1 MKWFDQNYNYVDEFT
16 TQWNNKFKKIRN
28 GGILLS
34 LVLILIGILCIA
46 FPKQVFTTIQVLA
59 ALGLVLWGVGSIYTY
74 FTTTFFF
81 RDSLWLATGILNILL
96 GFTLCTMPITFTVS
110 TLTIVLAML
119 LLVNGISKVSFSSK
133 LRFFQII
140 DTSLMNLTGWLNILL
155 GIIFVVMPLQSALV
169 INYLVAAYLIF
180 AGICLL
186 IEVVSM
192 KRI

>member
-1 MKWFDQNYNYVDEFT
+1 MKWFDQNFNYVDEFT
-16 TQWNNKFKKIRN
+16 EKWNEKFKKIRN
-28 GGILLS
+28 GGICLS
-34 LVLILIGILCIA
+34 LVLIVIGILCIA
-46 FPKQVFTTIQVLA
+46 YPKQVFTTIQVLA

-74 FTTTFFF
+74 FATTFFF
-81 RDSLWLATGILNILL
+81 RDSLWLASGILNILL

-110 TLTIVLAML
+110 TLTIVLAIM

-140 DTSLMNLTGWLNILL
+140 DTTFMNITGWLNILI

-169 INYLVAAYLIF
+169 INYLIAAYLIL
-180 AGICLL
+180 AGISLL

>member
-1 MKWFDQNYNYVDEFT
+1 MKFFNQDFNYVDEFT
-16 TQWNNKFKKIRN
+16 NKWNEKFKKIRN
-28 GGILLS
+28 GGIILS
-34 LVLILIGILCIA
+34 LTLIGVGILCIA

-74 FTTTFFF
+74 FSTTYFF
-81 RDSLWLATGILNILL
+81 RDSLWLASGILNILL

-110 TLTIVLAML
+110 TLTIVLAIL
-119 LLVNGISKVSFSSK
+119 LLVNGISKISFSSK

-140 DTSLMNLTGWLNILL
+140 DTSFMNITGWLNIIL
-155 GIIFVVMPLQSALV
+155 GIIFVVMPLQSALI

-180 AGICLL
+180 AGICLF

>member
-1 MKWFDQNYNYVDEFT
+1 
-16 TQWNNKFKKIRN
+16 
-28 GGILLS
+28 
-34 LVLILIGILCIA
+34 
-46 FPKQVFTTIQVLA
+46 
-59 ALGLVLWGVGSIYTY
+59 
-74 FTTTFFF
+74 
-81 RDSLWLATGILNILL
+81 
-96 GFTLCTMPITFTVS
+96 MPVTFTVS
-110 TLTIVLAML
+110 TLTMVLAIL

-140 DTSLMNLTGWLNILL
+140 DTNLMNITGWLNILL
-155 GIIFVVMPLQSALV
+155 GIIFMVMPLQSALV